1 MSTQNRRSSVSS
13 SSSALMKRSSS
24 DNHGKVTTVPPHL
37 AKKRPPFSN
46 ITNQKNAS
54 LGGFK
59 SSSAAGTMVGF
70 VVSFTGNIQKPK
82 KGSL

>member
-24 DNHGKVTTVPPHL
+24 ENHGKVTAVPPHL
-37 AKKRPPFSN
+37 AKKRPPLSN

-54 LGGFK
+54 LSGFK
-59 SSSAAGTMVGF
+59 SSATAGTMV
-70 VVSFTGNIQKPK
+70 SFHFLCDGLLI
-82 KGSL
+82 SF